1 MSHVSQNSCRG
12 IKKRGGFALKYLIAK
27 ADVVIKSTATY
38 VKYLIAS
45 ARDLLIF
52 IFYFILLVVYP
63 MKVEAANGM
72 KLLSS

>member
-12 IKKRGGFALKYLIAK
+12 IKKRGGFELKFLIAK

-38 VKYLIAS
+38 VKYLIAR

-52 IFYFILLVVYP
+52 IFYFIGGISH
-63 MKVEAANGM
+63 EGG
-72 KLLSS
+72 SSKWNEVA